1 MSEAMAIPA
10 VASAVSALGLGLCA
24 ALSPGATASNTAYLS
39 QNVNVNITDS
49 CSAQNVQKSKN
60 NTYNIEGIDCDD
72 TSLGNQTMSAFVNCN
87 NSQQSNVAAK
97 AAVMQDAKAV
107 ANAMGIGKASSSN
120 SSDIQQGIQQ
130 QMSATCS
137 GLYNQGVTDNV
148 YNIGKI
154 TGKTCEI
161 QDQMM
166 NTQFTCQNTTASN
179 ISLTASVTQ
188 KAEAKQRSGLGIMIM
203 MFLMAA
209 LMIFGPEM
217 AMTALIPKPGKHV
230 PDTLVPDLEA
240 RVGELKGQVAA
251 AEGMLKVR
259 ASKTA

>member
-1 MSEAMAIPA
+1 MAEGMAIPA

-39 QNVNVNITDS
+39 QNVNVNISDK
-49 CSAQNVQKSKN
+49 CSAQNVQTSK
-60 NTYNIEGIDCDD
+60 YNAYEIGTDDCKD
-72 TSLGNQTMSAFVNCN
+72 SKIGNQTMSAFVNCN

-97 AAVMQDAKAV
+97 AAVMQDAKAI
-107 ANAMGIGKASSSN
+107 ASAMGIGKASSSN
-120 SSDIQQGIQQ
+120 SSDIQQGINQ

-137 GLYNQGVTDNV
+137 GLYNQNV
-148 YNIGKI
+148 EFNLYKIGNISGD
-154 TGKTCEI
+154 TCEI
-161 QDQMM
+161 QDQVM
-166 NTQFTCQNTTASN
+166 NTQFSCQNSTASN
-179 ISLTASVTQ
+179 ITMSATTTQ

-217 AMTALIPKPGKHV
+217 ALTALIPKPGKHV

-251 AEGMLKVR
+251 AEGMLR
-259 ASKTA
+259 ARSAGKA